1 LHDGDQLSFLERS
14 LPKYG
19 EWWAVVGVEVEVVE
33 MKVVGI
39 QVVEV
44 EVEVEAEV
52 EVEGVVGVWK
62 ENVKEKRMGKRKGK
76 IEVTFWQEVRYV
88 DVK

>member
-1 LHDGDQLSFLERS
+1 LHDGDLSSFLERS

-19 EWWAVVGVEVEVVE
+19 EWWEVVE